1 MHLYIVYIH
10 FIFVEKSITKSIFL
24 IDFTVLNQYNAI
36 SALKYSTERVIELA
50 SWKSLYIHDQ
60 FIEVNTGKAILIK
73 LPKLIDSIKWGIWVP
88 NKLVRKPIEK
98 YRKQLTYPENFK
110 FNAAPLDIQN
120 DERRVLTEQE
130 ILNQFNSVDMTEI
143 DVELDLNLYIE
154 KLKQTINL
162 FRSHLIEIQAIN
174 GCPETIDNL
183 IKEVDIEDID
193 IFIENIELAKNRW
206 FIS

>member
-1 MHLYIVYIH
+1 M
-10 FIFVEKSITKSIFL
+10 
-24 IDFTVLNQYNAI
+24 
-36 SALKYSTERVIELA
+36 A

-73 LPKLIDSIKWGIWVP
+73 LPKLIDSIEWGIWVP
-88 NKLVRKPIEK
+88 NKLVRNPIEK

-143 DVELDLNLYIE
+143 DLELDLNLYIE
-154 KLKQTINL
+154 KLKLTIES
-162 FRSHLIEIQAIN
+162 FRSYLIEIQTIN
-174 GCPETIDNL
+174 GCPETIYNL
-183 IKEVDIEDID
+183 IEAVDIEDID
-193 IFIENIELAKNRW
+193 IFLENIELAKHKW
-206 FIS
+206 FKS